1 MQLDTFIT
9 DNNNNIYIHI
19 LTNKLYLT
27 NKNYSIND
35 IKIELKLCFISLEV
49 IQEKLQ
55 LTQVRG
61 G

>member
-19 LTNKLYLT
+19 LNNKLYLT

-35 IKIELKLCFISLEV
+35 TKIELKLCFISLKV
-49 IQEKLQ
+49 IQEKMQ
-55 LTQVRG
+55 LTQVREG
-61 G
+61 